1 MRVKLNYRFDLEFS
15 NEVKD
20 HRFALKITPRKTPFY
35 RVEEFVISL
44 QNNIYINNIIDGFGK
59 VITFGTINNYH
70 KSFSVE
76 ISAKID
82 FFSEYLDF
90 QDDFLNEMY
99 LSATNLTT
107 SNIYINEYLN
117 FKNELK
123 IYNNIEKNVLLANEY
138 IFQNF
143 KYESGVTD
151 AYSSID
157 TILQSKRGVC
167 QDFAHLLIAYLR
179 DLKIP
184 ARYVSGF
191 VTGEGESHAWVE
203 YFNGKIWLGVDPT
216 HNRIIKNEPYIK
228 IAQGRDALD
237 TAINKGSFVGK
248 SKQQLKVFAQ
258 MEIYN

>member
-44 QNNIYINNIIDGFGK
+44 QNNIYINNIIDGFGN

-82 FFSEYLDF
+82 FFSEYFDF
-90 QDDFLNEMY
+90 QDNFLNEMY
-99 LSATNLTT
+99 LFATNLTT

-123 IYNNIEKNVLLANEY
+123 FII
-138 IFQNF
+138 
-143 KYESGVTD
+143 T
-151 AYSSID
+151 
-157 TILQSKRGVC
+157 
-167 QDFAHLLIAYLR
+167 
-179 DLKIP
+179 LKKM
-184 ARYVSGF
+184 Y
-191 VTGEGESHAWVE
+191 
-203 YFNGKIWLGVDPT
+203 Y
-216 HNRIIKNEPYIK
+216 
-228 IAQGRDALD
+228 
-237 TAINKGSFVGK
+237 
-248 SKQQLKVFAQ
+248 
-258 MEIYN
+258 